1 VCPTYRKATLLATVR
16 RLALGALI
24 PPLRLHLSEWIERE
38 LVLPEGVSALPGAVR
53 LWPYQREITDTITDP
68 ACKRVTLLKPTRVA
82 EGPAPAPRRP
92 AAWPWPPRMAAAG
105 PAPPACPARG
115 RIYAPRHSSGA
126 TGALAADAVDHHL
139 ELG

>member
-82 EGPAPAPRRP
+82 EAPRLHPTTAPHGLGRPGWPPPGQRLASAARPCVGNGLPSPMGQKSRKP
-92 AAWPWPPRMAAAG
+92 AARA
-105 PAPPACPARG
+105 
-115 RIYAPRHSSGA
+115 S
-126 TGALAADAVDHHL
+126 
-139 ELG
+139 